1 MCDGETLATVCRS
14 LDLVDKSVC
23 VVFARDGG
31 VAIGVRQED
40 VATHLEGSLRSDA
53 GMGAECCGRAH
64 VEPVDIAVGRAER
77 IEDVGVS
84 ECLTLVCVR
93 EVGGVD
99 DAWPT
104 LGDQQA
110 AGATDYGN
118 ASTVACGGIC
128 EGSDGVEQA
137 LAVDL
142 ASGDGNDNDVVVCV
156 ICSTIVLS

>member
-1 MCDGETLATVCRS
+1 MCDGETLATVGRS

-31 VAIGVRQED
+31 VALGVRQEN
-40 VATHLEGSLRSDA
+40 VATQLERSLRGGDA
-53 GMGAECCGRAH
+53 GMGTERSGRAH

-93 EVGGVD
+93 EVGGGVD

-104 LGDQQA
+104 LGDQQLPAPPTTAMRAPLRA
-110 AGATDYGN
+110 A
-118 ASTVACGGIC
+118 ASARG
-128 EGSDGVEQA
+128 E
-137 LAVDL
+137 
-142 ASGDGNDNDVVVCV
+142 
-156 ICSTIVLS
+156 